1 MKSFLTKIFSNL
13 IAMLIAL
20 GLFGIFLAI
29 LIAIPILFFEEKIP
43 VVKKDSI
50 LVFDLSV
57 NIMDSPRN
65 ITAFEL
71 IEETVDGSSP
81 QVLYLKSVIDGIDR
95 AAKDDRISAFYLHGN
110 LQPENNGSSYALL
123 REIRDAI
130 KRFKKTN

>member
-1 MKSFLTKIFSNL
+1 MTLLSLVIHSFSIISVFKYSVFLRSTFMIIILSFLTKIFSNL

-20 GLFGIFLAI
+20 GLFGIFLTI

-71 IEETVDGSSP
+71 IEETIDVADTAF
-81 QVLYLKSVIDGIDR
+81 LEIKSM
-95 AAKDDRISAFYLHGN
+95 
-110 LQPENNGSSYALL
+110 E
-123 REIRDAI
+123 
-130 KRFKKTN
+130 